1 MKTRPLKIL
10 FASLLLPALVG
21 ALAPAMAQNLS
32 RTHQEGWSNRADTSQ
47 RGSGNVAST
56 FQGGRGNAAQIT
68 QEGRNNFAG
77 IAQLGD
83 AFDKTIDQSGN
94 NRSNTSFQV
103 DTDGRRTANRGSTV
117 GLSHTSTSV
126 EFMAK

>member
-1 MKTRPLKIL
+1 MNTRPLRTL
-10 FASLLLPALVG
+10 FAALLLPALVG
-21 ALAPAMAQNLS
+21 AHAPAMAQNLS
-32 RTHQEGWSNRADTSQ
+32 RTHQEGWSNRAQTAQS
-47 RGSGNVAST
+47 GSGNVAST
-56 FQGGRGNAAQIT
+56 FQSGRGNAAQIT
-68 QEGRNNFAG
+68 QDGRNNFAG

-117 GLSHTSTSV
+117 ESSLTSTSV